1 VWAGGPKFQKPFAK
15 KIIKELH
22 EVQSLQTRMNFA
34 VNVAEYR
41 QAETAAAGA
50 PEANGTPNIAD
61 SKKRWKKDEQM

>member
-1 VWAGGPKFQKPFAK
+1 MWAGGTKFQKPFAK

-34 VNVAEYR
+34 VNVAEYQSPG

-61 SKKRWKKDEQM
+61 SKKR